1 MNATSYINQ
10 SEYEPRFWNMARC
23 RSGQDGRLS
32 TGYNT
37 INGTYTLPA
46 AFGKKLEQELSQES
60 LFRGMATVIRA
71 YGNDYTLY
79 AKDTDDL
86 AQFVEEGGL
95 IPVYNGIDD
104 FTVSKI
110 GSHKLAVFVKLDE
123 DFVNDAGFSIEDY
136 LAARLGRNFGRAE
149 DNGFINGSGLHEPTG
164 ILHADAGAEIGVTAG
179 TLTYDDVIGLYFSV
193 RPEYRRN
200 GVWLMND
207 KTALA
212 LRTLKD
218 ADGNYL
224 YRKIKGGCSS
234 HQIRNEVLERLL
246 LDGIQTVTAYARE
259 HEADFVE
266 LITQKSQTE
275 LDKSLR
281 DGKRELEQAQAR
293 IRKLDDIIQRLYEDN
308 LEGKVS
314 DERFA
319 RMTAN
324 YEEEQKGLESR
335 VAELKKL
342 LAAEK
347 DRSVNVDHFLAL
359 VRKYTDVQE
368 LTAEIVREF
377 VEKVYV
383 YQAERIDGQKVQRIR
398 IVWNCI
404 GEFTPP
410 TVTNTEKS
418 A

>member
-1 MNATSYINQ
+1 MNATGYINQ

-23 RSGQDGRLS
+23 RSGQDDRLS
-32 TGYNT
+32 VGYNT
-37 INGTYTLPA
+37 VNGTYTLPA
-46 AFGKKLEQELSQES
+46 AFGKKLEQSLSRES

-95 IPVYNGIDD
+95 IPVYDGIDD

-149 DNGFINGSGLHEPTG
+149 ENGFINGGGLHEPTG

-193 RPEYRRN
+193 KPEYRRN

-207 KTALA
+207 RTALA

-224 YRKIKGGCSS
+224 WNSGNDTILGKPVRVCEFMPDAASGNKPIAFGDFSYYWVVLRAPFSLRTLTEKFVLND
-234 HQIRNEVLERLL
+234 QIGYLALEY
-246 LDGIQTVTAYARE
+246 LDGKLVR
-259 HEADFVE
+259 
-266 LITQKSQTE
+266 
-275 LDKSLR
+275 R
-281 DGKRELEQAQAR
+281 DAV
-293 IRKLDDIIQRLYEDN
+293 
-308 LEGKVS
+308 KVLQ
-314 DERFA
+314 
-319 RMTAN
+319 MTA
-324 YEEEQKGLESR
+324 
-335 VAELKKL
+335 
-342 LAAEK
+342 
-347 DRSVNVDHFLAL
+347 
-359 VRKYTDVQE
+359 
-368 LTAEIVREF
+368 
-377 VEKVYV
+377 
-383 YQAERIDGQKVQRIR
+383 
-398 IVWNCI
+398 
-404 GEFTPP
+404 
-410 TVTNTEKS
+410 
-418 A
+418 